1 MTVDSGEDNDGYEV
15 IDFKEIP
22 IENGQEIKQ
31 QERVVEVQA
40 IDKEL
45 EAQQE
50 MLDDDDNQPCGW
62 FFCRPRC
69 IQCCNRPGGYLFFLC
84 IFALAQSTTVNGL
97 IYVIVTTLER
107 RFNLTSARS
116 GAISSCYDFSVMIVV
131 VFVTYFGE
139 KAHKPLWIGSGAIIF
154 GMGSFLFTLPHF
166 LTDEYTYG
174 GVPGEETCSAD
185 RNLTD
190 SCLID
195 DQENLSRYY
204 WFFVVAQVLHGI
216 GASPLY
222 TLGQAFLY
230 SNSKPTTGAL
240 FIGIFQASSM
250 FAPAIGYIGGGLFL
264 SIYTDIK
271 IADQQNIDPTSPLW
285 VGAWWLGFMCTGSAA
300 ILVAI
305 PLLAF
310 PKSLPGVKKAQKERE
325 KSTQKGS
332 EFKTTSTTVT
342 GRVKE
347 FPAAMKNLFT
357 NAPYM
362 CITLATAAENFIL
375 ACVAVFGP
383 KFVES
388 VFTLTS
394 GQAAFFA
401 GLVVIPSALAGCLLG
416 GILIKIFKW
425 GYKGRMRFLI
435 ASLTISWLVMP
446 AVFVQCPGLNF
457 AGVTIEYGNPESV
470 LDIGDSNITGYCN
483 LNCGCTD
490 DYDPVCAPSTN
501 IMYYSAC
508 HAGCKVL
515 DDTNDKKEYFDCGC
529 IPDGNGGYGG
539 EATQG
544 KCYEDCNN
552 LRWFSVLI
560 FVMLFCTFAVVVP
573 SVTGIFEVVDINQ
586 RTTALGLQSVF
597 YRCLGTVP
605 GPIVFGLLI
614 DRSCMIWEEEC
625 EGLRKCWLY
634 ENGQFAMYMF
644 IIVFSCR
651 AIALAFYL
659 AAYFLYTPAL
669 KTITDQNSIHV
680 PAMADKG
687 TDTTE
692 LEKIADGKFED
703 HEVPH
708 PRYTIM

>member
-1 MTVDSGEDNDGYEV
+1 
-15 IDFKEIP
+15 
-22 IENGQEIKQ
+22 
-31 QERVVEVQA
+31 
-40 IDKEL
+40 
-45 EAQQE
+45 
-50 MLDDDDNQPCGW
+50 
-62 FFCRPRC
+62 
-69 IQCCNRPGGYLFFLC
+69 
-84 IFALAQSTTVNGL
+84 
-97 IYVIVTTLER
+97 
-107 RFNLTSARS
+107 
-116 GAISSCYDFSVMIVV
+116 MIVV

-310 PKSLPGVKKAQKERE
+310 PKSLPGVKKAQMERA

-501 IMYYSAC
+501 I
-508 HAGCKVL
+508 
-515 DDTNDKKEYFDCGC
+515 
-529 IPDGNGGYGG
+529 I
-539 EATQG
+539 
-544 KCYEDCNN
+544 
-552 LRWFSVLI
+552 
-560 FVMLFCTFAVVVP
+560 
-573 SVTGIFEVVDINQ
+573 VVDINQ

-680 PAMADKG
+680 PTMADKG